1 MKPDHIALLRFCND
15 APSPMELFPNYL
27 AKNKRFFTTL
37 PLLTFPASFPGPV
50 HSADRSYTLVLPH
63 CSVFKST
70 VIFRD
75 SHTLFL
81 LPEKQ
86 ILHLNLHSVG

>member
-1 MKPDHIALLRFCND
+1 MKPDPITLRFCND
-15 APSPMELFPNYL
+15 APSPMALFPNYL
-27 AKNKRFFTTL
+27 AKNKRFFITL

-50 HSADRSYTLVLPH
+50 YRADRSYTLVLTH
-63 CSVFKST
+63 DSVFKST

-75 SHTLFL
+75 SHVLFL